1 MIYNV
6 FTSFFVFIVL
16 GYLWRYIKG
25 VPDSHMLRASINSL
39 VLYILLPLLTF
50 SVIYAA
56 PLHNESWKIPF
67 IAILV
72 TLGCIGFSVS
82 IYVLIKRIWPDLLS
96 DKSIGALVLG
106 ASWCNATYLGYPI
119 VTGILGKQYGSIPLI
134 YDLLALTPLLWIIGA
149 MIAGYYSD
157 DTSSFKQRYI
167 SGLKRILGLP
177 PLYALLLA
185 ILCKILDI
193 DIHPNILKTCSI
205 AGNAVPP
212 LMMISVGMALNIPKL
227 NSIVLIL
234 PAAIIRLAVGPL
246 IAYGLIHVLHIQE
259 PLSKAI
265 MLESGMPTM
274 VLTLVI
280 AQEYTLDTNILAQLI
295 ALSTLLSIFSLSL
308 I

>member
-1 MIYNV
+1 MMYSI

-25 VPDSHMLRASINSL
+25 VPDSKILRASINSL
-39 VLYILLPLLTF
+39 VLYIFLPLLTF

-56 PLHNESWKIPF
+56 PLHYDSWKIPF
-67 IAILV
+67 IAALV
-72 TLGCIGFSVS
+72 TLGCIGLSLT
-82 IYVLIKRIWPDLLS
+82 IYRLIKRIWPDLLS
-96 DKSIGALVLG
+96 DKSIGALILG

-119 VTGILGKQYGSIPLI
+119 VTGILGIQYGSIPLI

-167 SGLKRILGLP
+167 SGIKKILALP
-177 PLYALLLA
+177 PLYALALA
-185 ILCKILDI
+185 VLCKILHI
-193 DIHPNILKTCSI
+193 EIHPMILDTCSL
-205 AGNAVPP
+205 AGKAVPP
-212 LMMISVGMALNIPKL
+212 LMMISVGMALYIPKL
-227 NSIVLIL
+227 NSILLIL
-234 PAAIIRLAVGPL
+234 PAAIIRLAIGPL
-246 IAYGLIHVLHIQE
+246 IAYILINVLQIHE
-259 PLSKAI
+259 PISKAI

-280 AQEYTLDTNILAQLI
+280 AQEYALDTNILAQLI
-295 ALSTLLSIFSLSL
+295 ALSTLLSIISLSL

>member
-1 MIYNV
+1 MIYSV

-25 VPDSHMLRASINSL
+25 VPDSHVLRASINSL
-39 VLYILLPLLTF
+39 VLHILLPLLTF
-50 SVIYAA
+50 SVIYDA
-56 PLHNESWKIPF
+56 PLHYESWKIPF
-67 IAILV
+67 IAVIV
-72 TLGCIGFSVS
+72 TLGCIAFSLCV
-82 IYVLIKRIWPDLLS
+82 YVLIKRIWPEILS
-96 DKSIGALVLG
+96 NKSIGALILG

-119 VTGILGKQYGSIPLI
+119 VTGILGTQYGSIPLI

-149 MIAGYYSD
+149 MIAGYYSE

-167 SGLKRILGLP
+167 SGIKKILGLP
-177 PLYALLLA
+177 PLYALLSA

-193 DIHPNILKTCSI
+193 DIHPMILKTCSI

-212 LMMISVGMALNIPKL
+212 LMMISVGMALYIPKL
-227 NSIVLIL
+227 NSLFLIL
-234 PAAIIRLAVGPL
+234 PAALIRLAIGPL
-246 IAYGLIHVLHIQE
+246 IAYVLIHVLHVQE

-265 MLESGMPTM
+265 MLESGMPSM

-295 ALSTLLSIFSLSL
+295 ALSTLLSIISLSL